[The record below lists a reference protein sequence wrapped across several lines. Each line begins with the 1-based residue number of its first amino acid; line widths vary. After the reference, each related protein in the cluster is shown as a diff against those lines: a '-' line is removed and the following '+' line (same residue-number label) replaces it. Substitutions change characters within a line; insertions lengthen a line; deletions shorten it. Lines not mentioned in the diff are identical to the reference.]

1 MSNLALITADA
12 TFERRLKEAI
22 GVSPQA
28 GLRRWREEYLRIDP
42 TKVVAEM
49 AEDSPELVC
58 LGPGLE
64 LDAALELAGAFD
76 REHPEICVVLVA
88 EPTAELWERALQVG
102 ARDVVSPASS
112 SAELGRAVTRA
123 LQTARRRRS
132 NLVAPAKPEGPETR
146 VITIV
151 SPKGGAGK
159 TTVAVNLGVGLARR
173 ASGQVAVL
181 DLDLQFGDVAAAL
194 QLQPEHSLADLAQAG
209 SAVDATLLKVFLVSH
224 PSGLW
229 ALCGPQSPVEA
240 DDISAGCVSQTI
252 QVLKTEFPL
261 VVIDTSAGL
270 HEETLAALDLSTD
283 LVLVCSM
290 DVAGVRSLRK
300 ELDALDRLGLTAAR
314 RHLVLNR
321 ADSRVG
327 VSAHDIEEVLGM
339 KVDVSVSSSRSVAL
353 SMNEGVPVLE
363 SSPRSPVARQME
375 QLVDRFARPTFPPSS
390 SDTVRTTAGN
400 GRLFR
405 HKKEAS

>member
-12 TFERRLKEAI
+12 MFERRLKESI

-28 GLRRWREEYLRIDP
+28 ELRRWREEYLRIDP

-49 AEDSPELVC
+49 AADSPELVC

-76 REHPEICVVLVA
+76 REHPEICVVLIA
-88 EPTAELWERALQVG
+88 EPTAELWERAVQVG
-102 ARDVVSPASS
+102 ARDVVSPTSTS
-112 SAELGRAVTRA
+112 VELGRAVTRA

-132 NLVAPAKPEGPETR
+132 NLVAPAKPAGPETR
-146 VITIV
+146 VISVV

-159 TTVAVNLGVGLARR
+159 TTMAVNLGVGLARH
-173 ASGQVAVL
+173 APGQVAVV

-194 QLQPEHSLADLAQAG
+194 QLQPEHSLADFAQSG

-224 PSGLW
+224 QSGLW

-240 DDISAGCVSQTI
+240 DEISAGYVSQTI
-252 QVLKTEFPL
+252 QVLKSEFPL

-270 HEETLAALDLSTD
+270 LEETLAALDLSTD
-283 LVLVCSM
+283 IVFVCSM
-290 DVAGVRSLRK
+290 DVASVRSLRK
-300 ELDALDRLGLTAAR
+300 ELDTLDRLGLTAAR

-327 VSAHDIEEVLGM
+327 LSASDIEQVLGM
-339 KVDVSVSSSRSVAL
+339 KVDVSVSSSRTVAV
-353 SMNEGVPVLE
+353 SMNEGVPLVE
-363 SSPRSPVARQME
+363 SSPRSPVTRQLE
-375 QLVDRFARPTFPPSS
+375 QLVDRFVRHTPPAISS
-390 SDTVRTTAGN
+390 GTVRSTAGG

-405 HKKEAS
+405 QKKEAS